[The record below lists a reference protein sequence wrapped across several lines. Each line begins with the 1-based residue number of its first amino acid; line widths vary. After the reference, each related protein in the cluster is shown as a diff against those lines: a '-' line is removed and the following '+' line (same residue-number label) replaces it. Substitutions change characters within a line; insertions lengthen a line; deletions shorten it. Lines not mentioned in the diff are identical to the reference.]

1 MPGKGAS
8 GANFEERFNR
18 EARAPWRTIPR
29 AATNKP
35 AR

>member
-18 EARAPWRTIPR
+18 EARAPWRTILR
-29 AATNKP
+29 AVTSKR